1 MSFLGEKREIREG
14 KAFMEQGTEY
24 RQQQIEEY
32 KRAVMPLFRY
42 LPWLEQNAGQAGG
55 GFYQNPE
62 ATENSMSI
70 PVYDSTLMNFV
81 REAQR
86 SSLMDRNYPYVYT
99 RNRIRTHEDE
109 RRVIAAAELKDW
121 GILQGILSKYV
132 MGGQTK
138 SRLWMEA
145 VKENIFLLVLKKMQE
160 IIEYWDK
167 SFTL

>member
-1 MSFLGEKREIREG
+1 MSFLDEKREIREG
-14 KAFMEQGTEY
+14 KVFMEQGTEY

-32 KRAVMPLFRY
+32 KRAVVPLLRY